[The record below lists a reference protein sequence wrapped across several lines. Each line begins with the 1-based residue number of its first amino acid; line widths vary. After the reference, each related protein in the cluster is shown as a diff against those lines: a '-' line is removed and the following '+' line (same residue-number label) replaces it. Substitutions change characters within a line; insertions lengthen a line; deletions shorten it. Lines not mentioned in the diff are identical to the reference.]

1 MERHFKCYFGG
12 LFALSGC
19 AVHSTA
25 PPKPQPT
32 LPNIA
37 EPASPPPDGSGR
49 VVVDV
54 AGDEAKVSRVVDTTT
69 VVTDPDH
76 PEWHVHHGHGVGGP
90 SPTSRRSELLCIS
103 PCILDL
109 RQGAHTLVFTS
120 TRDETRTSS
129 GDIVVSSRPIAVR
142 HALGREKPASS
153 GYVGGAMLT
162 LLGGGLTLIG
172 GVATTV
178 GVVAKRPEDDP
189 SGKTKGD
196 PSVFLGI
203 GLVSLGIG
211 LVTGTTGI
219 LLMSNNQPEHHPG
232 ATTQWTL
239 P

>member
-1 MERHFKCYFGG
+1 MERNLKCYLGG

-19 AVHSTA
+19 AVHSAA
-25 PPKPQPT
+25 PPKPEP
-32 LPNIA
+32 LPRLDA
-37 EPASPPPDGSGR
+37 PASPPPEGSGR
-49 VVVDV
+49 VFVDV

-69 VVTDPDH
+69 VFTDPDH
-76 PEWHVHHGHGVGGP
+76 PEWQLHHGHAVGGP

-109 RQGAHTLVFTS
+109 RQGAHTLVFAS
-120 TRDETRTSS
+120 TRDETRASS
-129 GDIVVSSRPIAVR
+129 GDIVVSSQPIGVR
-142 HALGREKPASS
+142 HTLGREKPASS
-153 GYVGGAMLT
+153 GYLGGAMLT

-172 GVATTV
+172 GAATIV
-178 GVVAKRPEDDP
+178 GLVAKRPEDDP

-219 LLMSNNQPEHHPG
+219 LLMSNNRPEHQPG

>member
-1 MERHFKCYFGG
+1 MKNDFKYYLGSI
-12 LFALSGC
+12 FALSGC
-19 AVHSTA
+19 AVHSAA
-25 PPKPQPT
+25 PPKPEPI
-32 LPNIA
+32 LPKLDA
-37 EPASPPPDGSGR
+37 PALPPPDGSGR
-49 VVVDV
+49 VFVDV

-76 PEWHVHHGHGVGGP
+76 PEWHVHHGHAVAGP
-90 SPTSRRSELLCIS
+90 SPTARRSELLCIS

-109 RQGAHTLVFTS
+109 RQGAHTLVFSS

-129 GDIVVSSRPIAVR
+129 GDVVVSSRPIGVR
-142 HALGREKPASS
+142 HALGKEKAASS
-153 GYVGGAMLT
+153 GYLGGAMLT

-172 GVATTV
+172 GAATTV
-178 GVVAKRPEDDP
+178 GLVAKRPEDDP
-189 SGKTKGD
+189 TGKTKGD

-219 LLMSNNQPEHHPG
+219 LLMSSNRPEHQSG
-232 ATTQWTL
+232 STVQWTL